1 MSKELIGGS
10 IDIGTEK
17 WTIYTTYM
25 REDKEN
31 NWIKIEDALER
42 NPCKKFMKEEILTPE
57 QPRKGDH
64 LDEEVAG
71 KSKDKCRNRDGE
83 TLLGN
88 IKMNGLQILNGSIEG
103 DEEEQWTYLGGGRK
117 STIDYVITNLE
128 ERDEIKKL
136 EIGDTIDSDHI
147 PVMIELDSPIEE
159 EQQKQK
165 EITLVDW
172 SERGIKIYRED

>member
-1 MSKELIGGS
+1 M
-10 IDIGTEK
+10 
-17 WTIYTTYM
+17 
-25 REDKEN
+25 
-31 NWIKIEDALER
+31 
-42 NPCKKFMKEEILTPE
+42 
-57 QPRKGDH
+57 
-64 LDEEVAG
+64 DEEVAR

-103 DEEEQWTYLGGGRK
+103 DEEEQWTYLGEGRK
-117 STIDYVITNLE
+117 ATIDHVITNLE